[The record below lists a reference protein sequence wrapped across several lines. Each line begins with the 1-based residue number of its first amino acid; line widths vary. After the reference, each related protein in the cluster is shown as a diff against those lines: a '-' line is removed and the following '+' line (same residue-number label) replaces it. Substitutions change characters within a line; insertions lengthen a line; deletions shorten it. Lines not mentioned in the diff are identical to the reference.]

1 MQDQITCPHCNKPIP
16 LTQALSHQMQEQ
28 LKSTLEEDR
37 KKLLAAYHKKLDEE
51 RLKMSKETEDK
62 LRFKINKE
70 MELRFAD
77 FKNESEEL
85 KENNK
90 KLHEQMMEILKQ
102 NRQLKSDSEQ
112 RQLDMEKRLFEE
124 QEKIKQNEQKR
135 VEEQYRLKILE
146 QEKKFQDVV
155 KANDELK
162 RKLEQG
168 SQQMQGEIL
177 ELEIENILKRE
188 FPYDE
193 IQPVAKGVRGADVLQ
208 IVKDT
213 YGKECGTIIWE
224 MKRTKAWSDGWIT
237 KLKDDQRQVKA
248 HVAVIITNV
257 LPSDIKY
264 FGNKDGIW
272 VGNFDSIAGLA
283 LALRSNLIDVTG
295 VRMASVGKNEKMEIL
310 YNYLA
315 GMEFRQRVEGIIDAF
330 TSMQDELEK
339 EKRWFTLKWAKE
351 EKNIRR
357 VIDNTLGM
365 HGDLQSIMGKALV
378 EVKALEMLEPEN
390 SPAVDSVEDGE
401 TLF

>member
-1 MQDQITCPHCNKPIP
+1 
-16 LTQALSHQMQEQ
+16 
-28 LKSTLEEDR
+28 
-37 KKLLAAYHKKLDEE
+37 
-51 RLKMSKETEDK
+51 
-62 LRFKINKE
+62 
-70 MELRFAD
+70 
-77 FKNESEEL
+77 
-85 KENNK
+85 
-90 KLHEQMMEILKQ
+90 
-102 NRQLKSDSEQ
+102 
-112 RQLDMEKRLFEE
+112 MEKRLFEE